1 MILSEEEVLI
11 QFQGNS
17 LKFYLHSANK
27 NIAEKLI
34 KFSKTQIK
42 SNKIKFK
49 NLTKRKENSCYI
61 FETKINNNLNNEFTP
76 NDIYR
81 FLLAFYEKIDNKIV
95 EPYIKFNKFSS

>member
-1 MILSEEEVLI
+1 M
-11 QFQGNS
+11 NS
-17 LKFYLHSANK
+17 TTLKSL
-27 NIAEKLI
+27 EK
-34 KFSKTQIK
+34 TIK

-61 FETKINNNLNNEFTP
+61 FETKIKNNLDGDFTP

-95 EPYIKFNKFSS
+95 ESYTTFTKLNS